1 MLALRRVPFMD
12 FTGLLMCRTYRLRWL
27 NFRNTRSIF
36 RSMLWN
42 AAGSTDGAGAVW
54 VPVDEVCA
62 CVEPRPEGCPAPVA
76 MLGPGSIADVG
87 TTVPAVA
94 GATWLEVV
102 VVLVVAVVGKVG
114 PPCGKALHAPEA
126 RSWQYLRAILLNPD
140 STSRMCWYLM
150 ARRWNSRTWSGV
162 MFAAV
167 KTNANNLH

>member
-1 MLALRRVPFMD
+1 MW
-12 FTGLLMCRTYRLRWL
+12 RTSRLRSL
-27 NFRNTRSIF
+27 NLHNTRSIF

-54 VPVDEVCA
+54 VSVEEVCVCA
-62 CVEPRPEGCPAPVA
+62 EPKPVGFPAPVA
-76 MLGPGSIADVG
+76 MLVPGNPADVG
-87 TTVPAVA
+87 TTVPAVG

-102 VVLVVAVVGKVG
+102 VVLVVAVVDKVG

-126 RSWQYLRAILLNPD
+126 RSWQYRQAILLNPD

-150 ARRWNSRTWSGV
+150 ARRWNSQTWSGV